1 MEAKTFT
8 YFVTE
13 RHGYVETT
21 RAYLRKLKISKL
33 ISAYS
38 RESGNKVYL
47 EEDGDLRLF
56 AKRHSTA
63 GIEITLK
70 EEYSKEQNYFD
81 NLWNYRDDECQDK
94 QYDGFKADWTMLQR
108 TYFTKPD
115 SIKHV
120 VSSTFETSDG
130 KCLKIVPAF
139 YLDGKQ
145 LNEAQLKKLGIELT
159 KVRTDE
165 CEVSYD
171 D

>member
-8 YFVTE
+8 YYMTE

-21 RAYLRKLKISKL
+21 RAYLRKFKISKL
-33 ISAYS
+33 ISPYS
-38 RESGNKVYL
+38 RESRSKVYL

-56 AKRHSTA
+56 IKRHTVA
-63 GIEITLK
+63 GIEVTLNEK
-70 EEYSKEQNYFD
+70 EKEQIFFD
-81 NLWNYRDDECQDK
+81 NMWNFKDDECQDK
-94 QYDGFKADWTMLQR
+94 QYDGFKEDWTMLQR
-108 TYFTKPD
+108 TFFTKPD

-120 VSSTFETSDG
+120 VNSTFETSDG

-139 YLDGKQ
+139 YLDGKPLNETQ
-145 LNEAQLKKLGIELT
+145 LNKLGIELT

>member
-8 YFVTE
+8 YYMTE

-33 ISAYS
+33 ISPYS
-38 RESGNKVYL
+38 KQSRSKVYL

-56 AKRHSTA
+56 IKRHTVA

-70 EEYSKEQNYFD
+70 EAEKEQIFFD
-81 NLWNYRDDECQDK
+81 NMLNYKDEYCEDK
-94 QYDGFKADWTMLQR
+94 QYDGFKEDWTMLQR

-139 YLDGKQ
+139 FLDGKL
-145 LNEAQLKKLGIELT
+145 LNETQLKRLGIELT

>member
-1 MEAKTFT
+1 M
-8 YFVTE
+8 TE

-33 ISAYS
+33 ISPYS
-38 RESGNKVYL
+38 RQSGNKVYI

-56 AKRHSTA
+56 VNRHTVA
-63 GIEITLK
+63 GIEVIFN
-70 EEYSKEQNYFD
+70 EAEKEQRFFD
-81 NLWNYRDDECQDK
+81 NMWNFKDEYCQDK
-94 QYDGFKADWTMLQR
+94 QFDGFKTDWTMLQR
-108 TYFTKPD
+108 TFFIKPD

-120 VSSTFETSDG
+120 RDSTFETSDG
-130 KCLKIVPAF
+130 KCLKIVPTF
-139 YLDGKQ
+139 YLDGKP
-145 LNEAQLKKLGIELT
+145 LNESQLKKLGIELT

>member
-1 MEAKTFT
+1 M
-8 YFVTE
+8 TE

-33 ISAYS
+33 ISPYS
-38 RESGNKVYL
+38 RQSRTKVYI
-47 EEDGDLRLF
+47 EEDGDLQLF
-56 AKRHSTA
+56 VKRHTVA
-63 GIEITLK
+63 GIEVYLNGT
-70 EEYSKEQNYFD
+70 EKEQIFFD
-81 NLWNYRDDECQDK
+81 NMWNFKDDECQDK
-94 QYDGFKADWTMLQR
+94 QYDGFKSDWTMLQR

-120 VSSTFETSDG
+120 VNSTFETSDG

>member
-8 YFVTE
+8 YYMTE

-33 ISAYS
+33 ISPYS
-38 RESGNKVYL
+38 RQSGNKVYL
-47 EEDGDLRLF
+47 EEDGDLTLF
-56 AKRHSTA
+56 IKRHSVV

-70 EEYSKEQNYFD
+70 EAEKQQRYFD
-81 NLWNYRDDECQDK
+81 NMLNYKDEYCQDK
-94 QYDGFKADWTMLQR
+94 QFDGFKTDWTMLQR
-108 TYFTKPD
+108 TFFIKPD

-120 VSSTFETSDG
+120 RDSTFETSDG
-130 KCLKIVPAF
+130 KCLKIVPTF
-139 YLDGKQ
+139 YLDGKP
-145 LNEAQLKKLGIELT
+145 LNESQLKKLGIELT

>member
-8 YFVTE
+8 YYMTE

-33 ISAYS
+33 ISPYS
-38 RESGNKVYL
+38 RESRSKVYI
-47 EEDGDLRLF
+47 EEDGDLKLF
-56 AKRHSTA
+56 IKRHTVA

-70 EEYSKEQNYFD
+70 ETEKEQIFFD
-81 NLWNYRDDECQDK
+81 NMWNFKDDECQDK
-94 QYDGFKADWTMLQR
+94 QYDGFKEDWTMLQR
-108 TYFTKPD
+108 IYFTKPD

-120 VSSTFETSDG
+120 VNSTFETSDG

-145 LNEAQLKKLGIELT
+145 LNEAQLQKLGIELT

>member
-8 YFVTE
+8 YYMTE

-33 ISAYS
+33 ISPYS
-38 RESGNKVYL
+38 RQSRSKVYL

-56 AKRHSTA
+56 IKRHTVA

-70 EEYSKEQNYFD
+70 EAEKEQIFFD
-81 NLWNYRDDECQDK
+81 NMLNYKDEYCEDK
-94 QYDGFKADWTMLQR
+94 QYDGFKEDWTMLQR

-145 LNEAQLKKLGIELT
+145 LNEAQLNKLGIELT

>member
-8 YFVTE
+8 YYMTE

-33 ISAYS
+33 ISPYS
-38 RESGNKVYL
+38 RQSRSKVYL
-47 EEDGDLRLF
+47 EEDCDLRLF
-56 AKRHSTA
+56 VKRHSVA
-63 GIEITLK
+63 GIEIILK
-70 EEYSKEQNYFD
+70 EAEKEQRFFD
-81 NLWNYRDDECQDK
+81 NMWNFKDDECQDK
-94 QYDGFKADWTMLQR
+94 QYDGFKTDWTMLQR

-145 LNEAQLKKLGIELT
+145 LNETQLKKLGIELT

>member
-8 YFVTE
+8 YYMTE

-33 ISAYS
+33 ISPYS
-38 RESGNKVYL
+38 RESRSKVYI

-56 AKRHSTA
+56 IKRHTVA

-70 EEYSKEQNYFD
+70 EAEKEQIFFD
-81 NLWNYRDDECQDK
+81 NMLNYKDEYCEDK
-94 QYDGFKADWTMLQR
+94 QYDGFKEDWTMLQR

-120 VSSTFETSDG
+120 VNSTFETSDG

-139 YLDGKQ
+139 YLDGKP
-145 LNEAQLKKLGIELT
+145 LNEAQLNKLGIELT

>member
-1 MEAKTFT
+1 M
-8 YFVTE
+8 TE

-33 ISAYS
+33 ISPYS
-38 RESGNKVYL
+38 KQSRSKVYL

-56 AKRHSTA
+56 IKRHTVA

-70 EEYSKEQNYFD
+70 EAEKEQIFFD
-81 NLWNYRDDECQDK
+81 NMLNYKDEYCEDK
-94 QYDGFKADWTMLQR
+94 QYDGFKEDWTMLQR

-139 YLDGKQ
+139 FLDGKL
-145 LNEAQLKKLGIELT
+145 LNETQLKRLGIELT

>member
-1 MEAKTFT
+1 MEVKTFT
-8 YFVTE
+8 YYMTE

-33 ISAYS
+33 ISPYS
-38 RESGNKVYL
+38 KQSRSKVYL

-56 AKRHSTA
+56 IKRHNVA

-70 EEYSKEQNYFD
+70 EAEKEQIFFD
-81 NLWNYRDDECQDK
+81 NMLNYKDEYCEDK
-94 QYDGFKADWTMLQR
+94 QYDGFKEDWTMLQR

-139 YLDGKQ
+139 FLDGKL
-145 LNEAQLKKLGIELT
+145 LNETQLKRLGIELT

>member
-8 YFVTE
+8 YYMTE

-33 ISAYS
+33 ISPYS
-38 RESGNKVYL
+38 KQSRSKVYL

-56 AKRHSTA
+56 IKRHTVA
-63 GIEITLK
+63 GIEIILK
-70 EEYSKEQNYFD
+70 EAEKEQRFFD
-81 NLWNYRDDECQDK
+81 NMLNYKDEYCEDK
-94 QYDGFKADWTMLQR
+94 QYDGFKEDWTMLQR

-139 YLDGKQ
+139 FLDGKL
-145 LNEAQLKKLGIELT
+145 LNETQLKRLGIELT

>member
-1 MEAKTFT
+1 M
-8 YFVTE
+8 TE

-33 ISAYS
+33 ISPYS
-38 RESGNKVYL
+38 RQSRSKVYL
-47 EEDGDLRLF
+47 EEDCDLRLF
-56 AKRHSTA
+56 VKRHSVA
-63 GIEITLK
+63 GIEIILK
-70 EEYSKEQNYFD
+70 EAEKEQRFFD
-81 NLWNYRDDECQDK
+81 NMWNFKDDECQDK
-94 QYDGFKADWTMLQR
+94 QYDGFKTDWTMLQR

-145 LNEAQLKKLGIELT
+145 LNETQLKKLGIELT

>member
-8 YFVTE
+8 YYMTE

-33 ISAYS
+33 ISPYS
-38 RESGNKVYL
+38 KQSRSKVYL

-56 AKRHSTA
+56 IKRHTVA

-70 EEYSKEQNYFD
+70 EAEKEQIFFD
-81 NLWNYRDDECQDK
+81 NMLNYKDEYCEDK
-94 QYDGFKADWTMLQR
+94 QYDGFKEDWTMLQR

-139 YLDGKQ
+139 FLDGKLLNETQ
-145 LNEAQLKKLGIELT
+145 LNKLGIELT